1 MITKEK
7 GEEQAENAS
16 DKVIYKIDVP
26 ANRYLYLAIL
36 WSHIRHCSFFWFH
49 DLETNSWNWSVTC
62 EAGEL
67 PWL

>member
-26 ANRYLYLAIL
+26 ANMYLCQVIL
-36 WSHIRHCSFFWFH
+36 LSHIRCTLPFLLVSRK
-49 DLETNSWNWSVTC
+49 LAMETSGSGMLHV
-62 EAGEL
+62 
-67 PWL
+67 